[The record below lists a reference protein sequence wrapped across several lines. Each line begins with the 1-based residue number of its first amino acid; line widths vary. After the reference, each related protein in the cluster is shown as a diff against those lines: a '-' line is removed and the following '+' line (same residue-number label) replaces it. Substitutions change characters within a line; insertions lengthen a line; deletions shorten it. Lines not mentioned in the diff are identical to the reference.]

1 MLDID
6 TLSKRLKISQEQAL
20 EKFEHFL
27 EYAQIQLA
35 NLEDA
40 IEAENYSKMIKYCH
54 RIGKKASKLELNFV
68 TIHTEHIEILAT
80 FKRDTDYKILFEE
93 LRASIQKV
101 HESLQLN
108 QQLLN
113 YA

>member
-6 TLSKRLKISQEQAL
+6 TLTKRLKISEEKVL
-20 EKFEHFL
+20 ERFENFL
-27 EYAQIQLA
+27 EFAQVQLA

-40 IEAENYSKMIKYCH
+40 IEMKNYSKMVKFCH
-54 RIGKKASKLELNFV
+54 LIGKKASRLELSYV

-93 LRASIQKV
+93 LRSSIQKV
-101 HESLQLN
+101 HESMQLN
-108 QQLLN
+108 KQLLR

>member
-6 TLSKRLKISQEQAL
+6 TLAKRLKISDEKVL
-20 EKFEHFL
+20 EKFENFL
-27 EYAQIQLA
+27 EYTQVQLA

-40 IEAENYSKMIKYCH
+40 IEVKNYSKMVKYCNL
-54 RIGKKASKLELNFV
+54 IGKKASRLELNYV

-93 LRASIQKV
+93 LRSSIQKV

-108 QQLLN
+108 KQLLKCV
-113 YA
+113 